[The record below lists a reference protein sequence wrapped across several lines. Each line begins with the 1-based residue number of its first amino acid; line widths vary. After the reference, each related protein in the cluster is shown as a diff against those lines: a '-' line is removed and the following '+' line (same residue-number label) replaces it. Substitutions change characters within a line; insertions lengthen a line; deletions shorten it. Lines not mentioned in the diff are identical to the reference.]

1 MNRRDFLLFRT
12 EDDKKVADLSC
23 EKLFIHYEGLNSG
36 FHQARE
42 EAGTLDDAD
51 WWAGEPPLKIYRSD
65 PETFFRSV
73 LADLKDVDS
82 LRVLDMEWLAQGD
95 FRIRV
100 ETLLAAFKAKG
111 SDVVFPSASAQPQME
126 SEETNPIEL
135 ESTR

>member
-23 EKLFIHYEGLNSG
+23 EKLFVHYEGLKSG
-36 FHQARE
+36 FHQAEE

-51 WWAGEPPLKIYRSD
+51 WWAGEPPLKIRSSD
-65 PETFFRSV
+65 PESFFRSV

-111 SDVVFPSASAQPQME
+111 SEVIFPSGSSKLQIESKQPN
-126 SEETNPIEL
+126 TYEL